1 MEHGNRGATM
11 SAGIAIEGRKFSL
24 AIADQESAAP
34 KRIAL
39 MLSEGLTY
47 RAVVRSAALQK
58 SLVASFAES
67 DLAAVVPPD
76 GGFVGNLKVWENLVL
91 PAAYHGQPRLE
102 ELDAR
107 AGSIFRRIGGDGR
120 GGAEVCAQPPGR
132 LSNLELRCAAFVR
145 AMLVEP
151 EIMVYDSLFEGLTRA
166 EVEQVLAFDRVFHLY
181 FPFRTSI
188 WVDLELPMLPEV
200 AARETFLI

>member
-1 MEHGNRGATM
+1 M

-24 AIADQESAAP
+24 AIADMEGAAP

-120 GGAEVCAQPPGR
+120 SGAELCAQPPGR
-132 LSNLELRCAAFVR
+132 LSHLELRCAAFVR

>member
-1 MEHGNRGATM
+1 M
-11 SAGIAIEGRKFSL
+11 SADIAIEGRKFSL
-24 AIADQESAAP
+24 AIADMEGAAP

-91 PAAYHGQPRLE
+91 PAAYHGHPRLE

-120 GGAEVCAQPPGR
+120 SGVELCAQPPGQ
-132 LSNLELRCAAFVR
+132 LSHLELRCAAFVR

-200 AARETFLI
+200 AARETFLM

>member
-1 MEHGNRGATM
+1 M

-24 AIADQESAAP
+24 AIADMEGAAL

-39 MLSEGLTY
+39 MLSEGRTY

-91 PAAYHGQPRLE
+91 PAAYHGQPQLE

-120 GGAEVCAQPPGR
+120 SGAELCAQPPGR
-132 LSNLELRCAAFVR
+132 LSHLELRRAAFVR

>member
-1 MEHGNRGATM
+1 M
-11 SAGIAIEGRKFSL
+11 SAGINIEGREFSL
-24 AIADQESAAP
+24 AIADREGAAP

-47 RAVVRSAALQK
+47 RAVVRSAALQE

-91 PAAYHGQPRLE
+91 PSAYHGQPNVE

-107 AGSIFRRIGGDGR
+107 AGSIFRRIGCGR
-120 GGAEVCAQPPGR
+120 SGAELCAQLPGR
-132 LSNLELRCAAFVR
+132 LSHLELRCAAFVR

>member
-1 MEHGNRGATM
+1 M
-11 SAGIAIEGRKFSL
+11 SVDITIEGREFSL
-24 AIADQESAAP
+24 ALADQESAVP

-39 MLSEGLTY
+39 TLSEGFTY
-47 RAVVRSAALQK
+47 RAVVRSASLQE

-91 PAAYHGQPRLE
+91 PAAYHGQPNLA

-120 GGAEVCAQPPGR
+120 NGADLCAQLPGG
-132 LSNLELRCAAFVR
+132 LSHLEFRCAAFVR

-166 EVEQVLAFDRVFHLY
+166 EVEQVLEFDRVFHLY

-188 WVDLELPMLPEV
+188 WVDLELPTLPEV

>member
-1 MEHGNRGATM
+1 M

>member
-1 MEHGNRGATM
+1 M
-11 SAGIAIEGRKFSL
+11 SAGITIEGRKFSL
-24 AIADQESAAP
+24 ALADKESSVP

-39 MLSEGLTY
+39 TLSEGLTY
-47 RAVVRSAALQK
+47 RAVVRSASLQK
-58 SLVASFAES
+58 SLVASLAES
-67 DLAAVVPPD
+67 ELAAVVPPD

-91 PAAYHGQPRLE
+91 PAAYHGQLNLE

-107 AGSIFRRIGGDGR
+107 AGSIFRCLGGDEWS
-120 GGAEVCAQPPGR
+120 GADLCAQLPVG
-132 LSNLELRCAAFVR
+132 LSHLELRRAAFVR

-166 EVEQVLAFDRVFHLY
+166 EVEQVLEFDRVFHLY

-200 AARETFLI
+200 AAQETFFM

>member
-1 MEHGNRGATM
+1 M
-11 SAGIAIEGRKFSL
+11 SAGNAIEGRKFSL
-24 AIADQESAAP
+24 AIADMEGAAP

-107 AGSIFRRIGGDGR
+107 AGAIFRRIGGDGR
-120 GGAEVCAQPPGR
+120 SGAELCAQPPVG
-132 LSNLELRCAAFVR
+132 LSHLELRCAAFVR

-151 EIMVYDSLFEGLTRA
+151 EIMVYDSLFEGLTRP